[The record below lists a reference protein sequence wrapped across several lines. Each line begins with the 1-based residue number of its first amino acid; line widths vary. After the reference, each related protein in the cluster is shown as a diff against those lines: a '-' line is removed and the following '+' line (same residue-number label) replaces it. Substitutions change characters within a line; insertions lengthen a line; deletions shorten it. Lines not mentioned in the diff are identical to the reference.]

1 MKVLIT
7 SFVASFLSRAADL
20 TATVPFVAVFVTLK
34 SPALRSF
41 ASPAT
46 VTTICVTSDCLAS
59 LKITFL
65 IVKSTSLLSLP
76 AVAVILTVP
85 ALTALTAPVASTVAI
100 VSSDDLKETVFFGVA
115 LAVIV
120 VVSPTANSVAAALT
134 VNVGF
139 LTVIVAFKLVALP
152 FLGVTL
158 TKYPCV
164 ENR

>member
-1 MKVLIT
+1 MLLVVFLIAT
-7 SFVASFLSRAADL
+7 PSAL
-20 TATVPFVAVFVTLK
+20 TEAVSPAIVAVSSLTFV
-34 SPALRSF
+34 
-41 ASPAT
+41 
-46 VTTICVTSDCLAS
+46 CLTS

-65 IVKSTSLLSLP
+65 IVNSTSLVSLP

-85 ALTALTAPVASTVAI
+85 ALTALTAPVVASTVAI

-139 LTVIVAFKLVALP
+139 LTVALNVNVFFTDFLP
-152 FLGVTL
+152 FLAVTL
-158 TKYPCV
+158 TQYPYWF
-164 ENR
+164 NG

>member
-1 MKVLIT
+1 MLLVVFLIAT
-7 SFVASFLSRAADL
+7 LSALREAVSPAI
-20 TATVPFVAVFVTLK
+20 VAVSSLTFV
-34 SPALRSF
+34 
-41 ASPAT
+41 
-46 VTTICVTSDCLAS
+46 CLTS

-65 IVKSTSLLSLP
+65 IVNSTSLVSLP

-158 TKYPCV
+158 TQSQNRDSLLKYYKMEIFLSKIDV
-164 ENR
+164 KELDK

>member
-1 MKVLIT
+1 MLLVVFLIAT
-7 SFVASFLSRAADL
+7 PSAL
-20 TATVPFVAVFVTLK
+20 TEAVSPAIVAVSSLTFV
-34 SPALRSF
+34 
-41 ASPAT
+41 
-46 VTTICVTSDCLAS
+46 CLTS

-65 IVKSTSLLSLP
+65 IVNSTSLVSLP

-85 ALTALTAPVASTVAI
+85 ALTALTAPVVASTVAI

-139 LTVIVAFKLVALP
+139 LTVALNVNVFFTDFLP
-152 FLGVTL
+152 FLAVTL
-158 TKYPCV
+158 TIVIVQRQKLKR
-164 ENR
+164 EK

>member
-1 MKVLIT
+1 MLLVVFLIAT
-7 SFVASFLSRAADL
+7 PSAL
-20 TATVPFVAVFVTLK
+20 TEAVSPAIVAVSSLTFV
-34 SPALRSF
+34 
-41 ASPAT
+41 
-46 VTTICVTSDCLAS
+46 CLTS

-65 IVKSTSLLSLP
+65 IVNSTSLVSLP

-139 LTVIVAFKLVALP
+139 LTVALNVNVFFTDFLP
-152 FLGVTL
+152 FLAVTL
-158 TKYPCV
+158 TIVIVQRQKLKR
-164 ENR
+164 EK

>member
-1 MKVLIT
+1 MLLVVFLIAT
-7 SFVASFLSRAADL
+7 LSSLREAVSPAI
-20 TATVPFVAVFVTLK
+20 VAVSSLTFV
-34 SPALRSF
+34 
-41 ASPAT
+41 
-46 VTTICVTSDCLAS
+46 CLTS

-65 IVKSTSLLSLP
+65 IVNSTSLVSLP

-85 ALTALTAPVASTVAI
+85 ALTAVTTPVLASTVAI
-100 VSSDDLKETVFFGVA
+100 VSSADLKDTVFFGVA

-139 LTVIVAFKLVALP
+139 LTVIVAFNDLALP

-158 TKYPCV
+158 TVFYDKTFIYETTSEFLSGIIPIS
-164 ENR
+164 NI

>member
-1 MKVLIT
+1 MLLTVFLIAT
-7 SFVASFLSRAADL
+7 LSALREAVSPAI
-20 TATVPFVAVFVTLK
+20 VAVSSLTFV
-34 SPALRSF
+34 
-41 ASPAT
+41 
-46 VTTICVTSDCLAS
+46 CLTS

-65 IVKSTSLLSLP
+65 IVNSTSLVSLP

-158 TKYPCV
+158 TQYPYWF
-164 ENR
+164 NG

>member
-1 MKVLIT
+1 MLLTVFLIAT
-7 SFVASFLSRAADL
+7 LSALRE
-20 TATVPFVAVFVTLK
+20 AV
-34 SPALRSF
+34 SPAIIAVSSLAF
-41 ASPAT
+41 
-46 VTTICVTSDCLAS
+46 VCLTS

-65 IVKSTSLLSLP
+65 IVNSTSLVSLP

-100 VSSDDLKETVFFGVA
+100 VSSADLKDTVFFGVA

-139 LTVIVAFKLVALP
+139 LTVIVAFNDLALP

-158 TKYPCV
+158 TIFQCDLEDK
-164 ENR
+164 RLHDT

>member
-1 MKVLIT
+1 MLYFFWIADFKIRVLT
-7 SFVASFLSRAADL
+7 S
-20 TATVPFVAVFVTLK
+20 
-34 SPALRSF
+34 
-41 ASPAT
+41 
-46 VTTICVTSDCLAS
+46 I
-59 LKITFL
+59 
-65 IVKSTSLLSLP
+65 STSLEALP

-139 LTVIVAFKLVALP
+139 LTVIVAFNDLALP
-152 FLGVTL
+152 FLGVT
-158 TKYPCV
+158 P
-164 ENR
+164 